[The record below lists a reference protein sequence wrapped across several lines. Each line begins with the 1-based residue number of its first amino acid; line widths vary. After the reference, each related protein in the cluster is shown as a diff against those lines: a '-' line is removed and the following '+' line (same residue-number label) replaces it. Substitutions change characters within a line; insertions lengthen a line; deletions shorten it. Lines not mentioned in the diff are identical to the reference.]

1 MLPILTNLLPTN
13 LLTYLKIGAIIFVVA
28 TSNYITWNFSQRAM
42 DKERLSIAQSALLAE
57 KNNTSYWLD
66 QMEQSRK
73 LAMKAQERNVLL
85 NRQIQQM
92 IKEHTNAPPLPADC
106 VLDDS
111 GVLMLQTARD
121 KAISTATSKPD
132 S

>member
-1 MLPILTNLLPTN
+1 MLPILTSLLPTN
-13 LLTYLKIGAIIFVVA
+13 WLTYLKIGAIIFVVA

-111 GVLMLQTARD
+111 GVLMLQTVRD